1 MSKNPKTLLVT
12 GGGGRL
18 GRRIIELL
26 LARGDVDL
34 IATTRSPEK
43 LIDFARRG
51 VDVRKLDFDDD
62 AAAIARAVAGADRM
76 LMISTDDIGRRAG
89 QIGAVVAG
97 AKLAKVKY
105 LLYTSAASPNP
116 NPVSAV
122 VSDHFWSEHA
132 IMTSGIA
139 WTMLR
144 HNMYTE
150 HVLLFL
156 PPALRAGRLR
166 TSLGDGARAYVTRAD
181 CARADAAALRGDW
194 TDCRIYDIGGPEA
207 LTTDAL
213 LAVARDLTGIEA
225 RHVRVD
231 DAEALREFAANGLP
245 PGFPEASVGFD
256 ICARYGYH
264 AIVSPAVKELCGTE
278 PETVRSYLAGQLEVL
293 RGGKAT
299 VEA

>member
-1 MSKNPKTLLVT
+1 LLKNTETLLVT
-12 GGGGRL
+12 GAGGRL
-18 GRRIIELL
+18 GGQIIELL
-26 LARGDVDL
+26 LARADANI

-43 LIDFARRG
+43 LSDFARRG

-76 LMISTDDIGRRAG
+76 LMISTDDIGRRAE

-116 NPVSAV
+116 NPISAV

-132 IMTSGIA
+132 IMTSAIA

-156 PPALRAGRLR
+156 PPALRSGRLR

-181 CARADAAALRGDW
+181 CARADAAALRGEW

-225 RHVRVD
+225 RHERVD

-264 AIVSPAVKELCGTE
+264 AIVSPAVKELCGIE
-278 PETVRSYLAGQLEVL
+278 PETVRSYLARQLEVL

-299 VEA
+299 VDV